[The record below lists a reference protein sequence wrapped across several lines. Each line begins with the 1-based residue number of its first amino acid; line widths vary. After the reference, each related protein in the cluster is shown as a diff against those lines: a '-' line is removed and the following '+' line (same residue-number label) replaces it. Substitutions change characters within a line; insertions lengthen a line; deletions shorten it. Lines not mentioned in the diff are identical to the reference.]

1 MRGVQNSLEKGF
13 HDVDTYFATKQ
24 LLENRQLRAQ
34 QAAERQRCY
43 AREDFLDWARELQAI
58 RTMPMPRV
66 IQPPAPPIVER
77 IPFIPG
83 PGSWDPLAEQ
93 QMVPGQ
99 FQGGG
104 YQGGGYHDQ
113 GYQGQGI
120 MGGYQMGWTGEGSG
134 YAPRSMVAPMVDR
147 WLDGVS
153 LAGGS
158 DDTHLTRGSFVHG
171 SQGRP
176 NSPSNSDNGS
186 TISINSRM
194 THISI

>member
-1 MRGVQNSLEKGF
+1 ML
-13 HDVDTYFATKQ
+13 
-24 LLENRQLRAQ
+24 
-34 QAAERQRCY
+34 
-43 AREDFLDWARELQAI
+43 
-58 RTMPMPRV
+58 RV

-83 PGSWDPLAEQ
+83 PGSWDLLVEQ

-99 FQGGG
+99 FQEGA
-104 YQGGGYHDQ
+104 YQGGGYQDQ

-120 MGGYQMGWTGEGSG
+120 IGGYQMGWTGEGSG
-134 YAPRSMVAPMVDR
+134 YAPWSMVAPIVDR

-171 SQGRP
+171 SQGHP
-176 NSPSNSDNGS
+176 NGLSNSDNES